1 MKLYIRQRVFSLT
14 DRYDIYDE
22 FENPYFHVQSEF
34 LTLTPKLHLYDQTG
48 AEVYFIKR
56 KLTFWLASYEI
67 YRQGTYCAGIQ
78 QQFRWFRSHLT
89 VESPYGRM
97 EIRGSFWE
105 MQYEIFC
112 GGIFV
117 GAVRKKWLS
126 WGDSYELEIADE
138 SDPGFF
144 CALVIAIDNCIHNG
158 QNS

>member
-1 MKLYIRQRVFSLT
+1 
-14 DRYDIYDE
+14 
-22 FENPYFHVQSEF
+22 
-34 LTLTPKLHLYDQTG
+34 
-48 AEVYFIKR
+48 
-56 KLTFWLASYEI
+56 
-67 YRQGTYCAGIQ
+67 
-78 QQFRWFRSHLT
+78 
-89 VESPYGRM
+89 M

-112 GGIFV
+112 GGVFV